1 LSSGPAAPSLAQ
13 KTPAASEA
21 SKAKK
26 RSAKWQEGADLD
38 IQRRIIAAK
47 LDEGNR
53 SVRNIE
59 SDSHGREAVPLV
71 VQVEMRK
78 ERYRG
83 YQRMWEEMSEDD
95 RYWYYVDSEE
105 DKMVD

>member
-1 LSSGPAAPSLAQ
+1 MG
-13 KTPAASEA
+13 
-21 SKAKK
+21 
-26 RSAKWQEGADLD
+26 
-38 IQRRIIAAK
+38 IQREIIAAM
-47 LDEGNR
+47 LDETKRRVG
-53 SVRNIE
+53 NIE
-59 SDSHGREAVPLV
+59 SGSRGEEDVPLV